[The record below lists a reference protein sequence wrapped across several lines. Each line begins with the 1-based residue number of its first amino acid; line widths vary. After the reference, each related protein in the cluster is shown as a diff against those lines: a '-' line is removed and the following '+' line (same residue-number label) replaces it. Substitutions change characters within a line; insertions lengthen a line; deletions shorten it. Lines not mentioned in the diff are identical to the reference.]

1 MRKISRHIQSHILEK
16 TISALMVIFGVAAL
30 YIFFTTIGTP
40 DLGQDVAVIQILLI
54 VVLAILA
61 QTIVLIR
68 IYEKVDK

>member
-1 MRKISRHIQSHILEK
+1 VNKIAKRIQSHVLEK
-16 TISALMVIFGVAAL
+16 TIGALMILFGGAAL
-30 YIFFTTIGTP
+30 SIFFTT
-40 DLGQDVAVIQILLI
+40 LSHAELAQDVAIIQILLI